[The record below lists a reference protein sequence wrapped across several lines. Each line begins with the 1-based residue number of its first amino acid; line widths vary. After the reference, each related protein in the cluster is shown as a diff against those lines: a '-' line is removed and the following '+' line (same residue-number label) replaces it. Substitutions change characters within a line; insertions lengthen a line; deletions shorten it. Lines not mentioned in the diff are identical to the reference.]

1 MTTTIQPMPDLT
13 GDQLDALRA
22 DIEAHGVRVPV
33 VKDQHGRI
41 LDGNNRAAI
50 ADQLGIDYPV
60 EVVQVADDDEA
71 HDIAV
76 SLNCARRH
84 LTREQVRELIITEHE
99 RRPDDSDRAIARRV
113 GCSPSTV
120 AAALRP
126 VSNLDTYAKPED
138 VDEHLKMVVLD
149 QYEHTN
155 FAAELPKDDAAD
167 RWCRGALLQDAD
179 DTFALGILLASDT
192 DSLDICVSVIGRMA
206 MWKSRGIDRGRL
218 RHLFEPWLDRVL
230 SPSVR
235 ENYRSDEFYGRLGEC
250 VDGELREEL
259 LRNVGS
265 VPLMPAGGGGR

>member
-1 MTTTIQPMPDLT
+1 MTNIKFQPMPDLT
-13 GDQLDALRA
+13 EDQLDALRA

-50 ADQLGIDYPV
+50 ADELGIEYPI

-84 LTREQVRELIITEHE
+84 LTREQVRELIVTEHE

-126 VSNLDTYAKPED
+126 SVSKLDTSAEAEARCAEIRDNLVATGNKMFELVAMLMSHGITAGEVVIELHRVKHRWAEDFGAVAPELRAVIAAV
-138 VDEHLKMVVLD
+138 VDPVIG
-149 QYEHTN
+149 
-155 FAAELPKDDAAD
+155 FAIDPATTEFFRPYHEAAHFRPFTD
-167 RWCRGALLQDAD
+167 EDKAD
-179 DTFALGILLASDT
+179 ILAS
-192 DSLDICVSVIGRMA
+192 
-206 MWKSRGIDRGRL
+206 
-218 RHLFEPWLDRVL
+218 
-230 SPSVR
+230 
-235 ENYRSDEFYGRLGEC
+235 LG
-250 VDGELREEL
+250 GAR
-259 LRNVGS
+259 
-265 VPLMPAGGGGR
+265 